1 MFFPWLV
8 RAFLKRCSSTRF
20 KSCFCCWFH
29 RVVDLL
35 ATEPAAKRRAV
46 LEHMTLAL
54 QPILEKG
61 IVDHSIIH
69 RAIVEY
75 LSISKKVR
83 NVPVIFVLE
92 VKLVILWHSKFWGL
106 TLLHWLGM
114 QSMIQEVVQQLSGA
128 LLVRML
134 HTRDG
139 AKVGVTCVMHGSNKV
154 SMVLL

>member
-1 MFFPWLV
+1 
-8 RAFLKRCSSTRF
+8 
-20 KSCFCCWFH
+20 
-29 RVVDLL
+29 
-35 ATEPAAKRRAV
+35 
-46 LEHMTLAL
+46 MTLAL

-83 NVPVIFVLE
+83 NVSVIFVLE
-92 VKLVILWHSKFWGL
+92 VKLFILWHSKFWGL
-106 TLLHWLGM
+106 TFLHWLGM